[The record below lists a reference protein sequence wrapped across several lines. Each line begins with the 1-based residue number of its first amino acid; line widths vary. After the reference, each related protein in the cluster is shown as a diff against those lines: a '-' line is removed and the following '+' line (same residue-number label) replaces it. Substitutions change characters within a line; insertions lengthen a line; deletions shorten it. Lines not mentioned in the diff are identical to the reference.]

1 MRNFLLLLLLLPTLS
16 WGQKEMF
23 NNSIQSSF
31 DFYIRET
38 GQQNNPYNLRFFW
51 PDSSAF
57 PNCKNWG
64 SDGFGVI
71 TNQKSIFVYG
81 YTDKALENGVYDVLQ
96 RKFGFEYFQASANLI
111 PNVLPKQFTFDKYE
125 SVPAFAY
132 REIFY
137 GETRRSGFADWHKLT
152 SGESS
157 FTFENHPGWGLWVHT
172 LHRLL
177 PPEKHFETHP
187 EYYALRN
194 GVRLKDQVCLSHPDV
209 LDIVCVNLGNEIAKN
224 PKAKYWSVSQMDNY
238 NYCEC
243 AACKRTDSIEQSHAG
258 TMLRFVNE
266 VAKRF
271 PEQIISTLAYQYTR
285 SAPVHTKPEANVNI
299 MLCTIEENRAKSL
312 RGTGFET
319 DLKNWAKLT
328 HNILIWDYVINF
340 SHMVMPFPNWPT
352 LQENL
357 QMFQAYGVQ
366 MLFEQGYN
374 APSSEMQPL
383 RAYLLS
389 KWSWDPT
396 LDANTLIEN
405 FTNYFYGPAGP
416 MVREILQTQVKEL
429 QMSAKALTLYEPPIT
444 HIGGYLNPASLK
456 WALQMYDQAKKL
468 PGMSSSQIERVD
480 MAEQSI
486 RYALLEIGK
495 SPLAGP
501 DWYFN
506 DNQAFY
512 QKLLKDFVWIA
523 TQNGPKLLHETKL
536 SPSEY
541 NDITLNFWKEAKVEH
556 IAKKQN
562 LRYIT
567 LPSKNYC
574 DGLTTFDTTIW
585 IQNASINDGL
595 RSTLEYQRGWQG
607 WQGQDAKVAIQLEQA
622 FIIDSVRIHYL
633 ANNQSWIMGPS
644 YFEANG
650 KSVLNQ
656 VFQIRT
662 DNPFVNLA
670 QMNGAYPLTLKEFP
684 NTPIQILELTIGNP
698 GPLPKWRGVAGDGWL
713 FIDEIEV
720 YGQP

>member
-1 MRNFLLLLLLLPTLS
+1 
-16 WGQKEMF
+16 MF
-23 NNSIQSSF
+23 NSNIQSTFSF
-31 DFYIRET
+31 YLRET
-38 GQQNNPYNLRFFW
+38 GQQSNPYNLRFFW

-57 PNCKNWG
+57 PNCNNWG
-64 SDGFGVI
+64 TDGFGVI

-81 YTDKALENGVYDVLQ
+81 YTDKAFENGVYDVLQ

-111 PNVLPKQFTFDKYE
+111 PSALPKQFAYDKYE
-125 SVPAFAY
+125 SIPAFAY

-152 SGESS
+152 SGASS

-177 PPEKHFETHP
+177 PPKDYFEAHP

-194 GVRLKDQVCLSHPDV
+194 GVRLQDQICLSHPDV
-209 LDIVCVNLGNEIAKN
+209 LDIVCINLGNEIAKN

-243 AACKRTDSIEQSHAG
+243 NACKHTDSIEQSHAG

-271 PEQIISTLAYQYTR
+271 PKQIISTLAYQYTR
-285 SAPVHTKPEANVNI
+285 SAPVLTKPEANVNI

-319 DLKNWAKLT
+319 DLKNWSNLT

-357 QMFQAYGVQ
+357 QMFQEYGVQ
-366 MLFEQGYN
+366 LLFEQGYN

-389 KWSWDPT
+389 KWSWDPQLNADT
-396 LDANTLIEN
+396 LLEN

-416 MVREILQTQVKEL
+416 MVREVLQTQVKEL
-429 QMSAKALTLYEPPIT
+429 QMSGKALTLYEPPIT
-444 HIGGYLNPASLK
+444 HISGYLNPASLK

-468 PGMSSSQIERVD
+468 PGMTTSQIERVD
-480 MAEQSI
+480 MAQQSI

-512 QKLLKDFVWIA
+512 QKLLKDFVWTA
-523 TQNGPKLLHETKL
+523 TQNGPKLLHEIRL
-536 SPSEY
+536 SPTEY
-541 NDITLNFWKEAKVEH
+541 NDITLKFWNEAQVEH
-556 IAKKQN
+556 LAKKQN
-562 LRYIT
+562 LRYIN
-567 LPSKNYC
+567 LPSTSYK
-574 DGLTTFDTTIW
+574 DGLTVADTTSW
-585 IQNASINDGL
+585 TSNSSINDGL

-607 WQGQDAKVAIQLEQA
+607 WQGQDAKFAIQLAQP

-644 YFEANG
+644 HFEANG
-650 KSVLNQ
+650 KNVLNQ

-662 DNPFVNLA
+662 DNPLVNLS

-684 NTPIQILELTIGNP
+684 NAPIQTLELTIGNP

-720 YGQP
+720 YGHH

>member
-1 MRNFLLLLLLLPTLS
+1 MRTFFLLLFLFPLLI

-23 NNSIQSSF
+23 NSNIQSTFSF
-31 DFYIRET
+31 YLRET

-57 PNCKNWG
+57 PNCNNWG

-71 TNQKSIFVYG
+71 TNQKSIFVFG

-96 RKFGFEYFQASANLI
+96 RKFGFEYYQASANLI
-111 PNVLPKQFTFDKYE
+111 PSTLPKQFAYDKYE

-152 SGESS
+152 SGASS

-177 PPEKHFETHP
+177 PPQDYFETHP

-194 GVRLKDQVCLSHPDV
+194 GVRLKDQICLSHPDV
-209 LDIVCVNLGNEIAKN
+209 LDIVCINLGNEIAKN
-224 PKAKYWSVSQMDNY
+224 PKAIYWSVSQMDNY

-243 AACKRTDSIEQSHAG
+243 DACKHTDSIEQSHAG

-271 PEQIISTLAYQYTR
+271 PKQIISTLAYQYTR
-285 SAPVHTKPEANVNI
+285 SAPVLTKPEANVNI

-319 DLKNWAKLT
+319 DLKNWANLT

-357 QMFQAYGVQ
+357 QLFQEYGVQ
-366 MLFEQGYN
+366 LLFEQGYN

-389 KWSWDPT
+389 KWSWDPQ
-396 LDANTLIEN
+396 LNADTLIEN

-416 MVREILQTQVKEL
+416 MVREVLQTQVKEL
-429 QMSAKALTLYEPPIT
+429 QMSGKALTLYEPPIT
-444 HIGGYLNPASLK
+444 HVGGYLNPASLK

-468 PGMSSSQIERVD
+468 PDMTSAQIQRVE

-512 QKLLKDFVWIA
+512 QKLLKDFIWTA
-523 TQNGPKLLHETKL
+523 TQNGPKLLHEIKL

-541 NDITLNFWKEAKVEH
+541 NDITLQFWKEAKVEH
-556 IAKKQN
+556 LAKKQN
-562 LRYIT
+562 LRYLT
-567 LPSKNYC
+567 LPSKNYS
-574 DGLTTFDTTIW
+574 DGLTVSDTTIW
-585 IQNASINDGL
+585 IQNSSINDGL

-607 WQGQDAKVAIQLEQA
+607 WQGQDAKFAIQLSQPY
-622 FIIDSVRIHYL
+622 IIDSVRIHYL

-644 YFEANG
+644 HFEANG
-650 KSVLNQ
+650 KNISNQ
-656 VFQIRT
+656 AFTVRT
-662 DNPFVNLA
+662 DNPFVNLS

-684 NTPIQILELTIGNP
+684 NTPIQNLELTIGNP
-698 GPLPKWRGVAGDGWL
+698 GPLPKWRGVAGNGWL

-720 YGQP
+720 YGHH

>member
-1 MRNFLLLLLLLPTLS
+1 MRTFYLLLFLFPLLT

-23 NNSIQSSF
+23 NSNIQSTFSF
-31 DFYIRET
+31 YLRET

-57 PNCKNWG
+57 PNCNNWG

-71 TNQKSIFVYG
+71 TNQKSIFIYG

-96 RKFGFEYFQASANLI
+96 RKFGFEYYQASANLI
-111 PNVLPKQFTFDKYE
+111 PSTLPKQFAFDKYE
-125 SVPAFAY
+125 SIPAFAY

-152 SGESS
+152 SGASS

-177 PPEKHFETHP
+177 PPQDYFETHP

-194 GVRLKDQVCLSHPDV
+194 GVRLKDQICLSHPDV
-209 LDIVCVNLGNEIAKN
+209 LDIVCINLGNEIAKN
-224 PKAKYWSVSQMDNY
+224 PKAIYWSVSQMDNY

-243 AACKRTDSIEQSHAG
+243 DACKHTDSIEQSHAG

-271 PEQIISTLAYQYTR
+271 PKQIISTLAYQYTR
-285 SAPVHTKPEANVNI
+285 SAPVLTKPEANVNI

-319 DLKNWAKLT
+319 DLKNWANLT

-357 QMFQAYGVQ
+357 QLFQEYGVQ
-366 MLFEQGYN
+366 LLFEQGYN

-389 KWSWDPT
+389 KWSWDPQ
-396 LDANTLIEN
+396 LNADTLIEN

-416 MVREILQTQVKEL
+416 MVREVLQTQIKEL
-429 QMSAKALTLYEPPIT
+429 QMSGKALTLYEPPIT
-444 HIGGYLNPASLK
+444 HVGGYLNPASLK

-468 PGMSSSQIERVD
+468 SDMTSAQIQRVE

-512 QKLLKDFVWIA
+512 QKLLKDFIWTA
-523 TQNGPKLLHETKL
+523 TQNGPKLLHEIRL

-541 NDITLNFWKEAKVEH
+541 NDITLQFWKEAKVEH
-556 IAKKQN
+556 LAKKQN
-562 LRYIT
+562 LRYLT
-567 LPSKNYC
+567 LPSKNYS
-574 DGLTTFDTTIW
+574 DGLTVSDTTIR
-585 IQNASINDGL
+585 IQNSSINDGL

-607 WQGQDAKVAIQLEQA
+607 WQGQDAKFAIQLSQPY
-622 FIIDSVRIHYL
+622 IIDSVRIHYL
-633 ANNQSWIMGPS
+633 ANNQSWIMAPS
-644 YFEANG
+644 HFEANG
-650 KSVLNQ
+650 KNISNQ
-656 VFQIRT
+656 AFTVRT
-662 DNPFVNLA
+662 DNPFVNLS

-684 NTPIQILELTIGNP
+684 NTPIQNLELTIGNP
-698 GPLPKWRGVAGDGWL
+698 GPLPKWRGVAGDSWL

-720 YGQP
+720 YGHH

>member
-1 MRNFLLLLLLLPTLS
+1 MRTFFLLVFLFPLLI

-23 NNSIQSSF
+23 NSNIQSTFSF
-31 DFYIRET
+31 YLRET

-57 PNCKNWG
+57 PNCNNWG

-71 TNQKSIFVYG
+71 TNQKSIFVFG

-96 RKFGFEYFQASANLI
+96 RKFGFEYYQASANLI
-111 PNVLPKQFTFDKYE
+111 PSALPKQFAYDKYE

-152 SGESS
+152 SGASS

-177 PPEKHFETHP
+177 PPQDYFETHP

-194 GVRLKDQVCLSHPDV
+194 GVRLKDQICLSHPDV
-209 LDIVCVNLGNEIAKN
+209 LDIVCINLGNEIAKN
-224 PKAKYWSVSQMDNY
+224 PKAIYWSVSQMDNY

-243 AACKRTDSIEQSHAG
+243 DACKHTDSIEQSHAG

-271 PEQIISTLAYQYTR
+271 PKQIISTLAYQCTR
-285 SAPVHTKPEANVNI
+285 SAPVLTKPEANVNI

-319 DLKNWAKLT
+319 DLKNWANLT

-357 QMFQAYGVQ
+357 QLFQEYGVQ
-366 MLFEQGYN
+366 LLFEQGYN

-389 KWSWDPT
+389 KWSWDPQ
-396 LDANTLIEN
+396 LNADTLIEN

-416 MVREILQTQVKEL
+416 MVREVLQTQVKEL
-429 QMSAKALTLYEPPIT
+429 QMSGKALTLYEPPIT
-444 HIGGYLNPASLK
+444 HVGGYLNPASLK

-468 PGMSSSQIERVD
+468 PDMTSAQIQRVE

-512 QKLLKDFVWIA
+512 QKLLKDFIWTA
-523 TQNGPKLLHETKL
+523 TQNGPKLLHETRL

-541 NDITLNFWKEAKVEH
+541 NDITLQFWKEAKVEH
-556 IAKKQN
+556 LAKKQN
-562 LRYIT
+562 LRYLT
-567 LPSKNYC
+567 LPSKNYS
-574 DGLTTFDTTIW
+574 DGLTVSDTTIW
-585 IQNASINDGL
+585 IQNSSINNGL

-607 WQGQDAKVAIQLEQA
+607 WQGQDAKFAIQLSQPY
-622 FIIDSVRIHYL
+622 IIDSVRIHYL

-644 YFEANG
+644 HFEANG
-650 KSVLNQ
+650 KNISNQ
-656 VFQIRT
+656 AFTVRT
-662 DNPFVNLA
+662 DNPFVNLS

-684 NTPIQILELTIGNP
+684 NTPIQNLELTIGNP
-698 GPLPKWRGVAGDGWL
+698 GPLPKWRGVAGNGWL

-720 YGQP
+720 YGHH

>member
-1 MRNFLLLLLLLPTLS
+1 MRTFFLLVFLFPLLI

-23 NNSIQSSF
+23 NSNIQSTFSF
-31 DFYIRET
+31 YLRET

-57 PNCKNWG
+57 PNCNNWG

-71 TNQKSIFVYG
+71 TNQKSIFVFG

-96 RKFGFEYFQASANLI
+96 RKFGFEYYQASANLI
-111 PNVLPKQFTFDKYE
+111 PSTLPKQFAYDKYE

-152 SGESS
+152 SGASS

-177 PPEKHFETHP
+177 PPQDYFETHP

-194 GVRLKDQVCLSHPDV
+194 GVRLKDQICLSHPDV
-209 LDIVCVNLGNEIAKN
+209 LDIVCINLGNEIAKN
-224 PKAKYWSVSQMDNY
+224 PKAIYWSVSQMDNY

-243 AACKRTDSIEQSHAG
+243 DACKHTDSIEQSHAG

-271 PEQIISTLAYQYTR
+271 PKQIISTLAYQYTR
-285 SAPVHTKPEANVNI
+285 SAPVLTKPEANVNI

-319 DLKNWAKLT
+319 DLKNWANLT

-357 QMFQAYGVQ
+357 QLFQEYGVQ
-366 MLFEQGYN
+366 LLFEQGYN

-389 KWSWDPT
+389 KWSWDPQ
-396 LDANTLIEN
+396 LNADTLIEN

-416 MVREILQTQVKEL
+416 MVREVLQTQVKEL
-429 QMSAKALTLYEPPIT
+429 QMSGKALTLYEPPIT
-444 HIGGYLNPASLK
+444 HVGGYLNPASLK

-468 PGMSSSQIERVD
+468 PDMTSAQIQRVE

-512 QKLLKDFVWIA
+512 QKLLKDFIWTA
-523 TQNGPKLLHETKL
+523 TQNGPKLLHETRL

-541 NDITLNFWKEAKVEH
+541 NDITLQFWKEAKVEH
-556 IAKKQN
+556 LAKKQN
-562 LRYIT
+562 LRYLT
-567 LPSKNYC
+567 LPSKNYS
-574 DGLTTFDTTIW
+574 DGLTVSDTTIW
-585 IQNASINDGL
+585 IQNSSINNGL

-607 WQGQDAKVAIQLEQA
+607 WQGQDAKFAIQLSQPY
-622 FIIDSVRIHYL
+622 IIDSVRIHYL

-644 YFEANG
+644 HFEANG
-650 KSVLNQ
+650 KNISNQ
-656 VFQIRT
+656 AFTVRT
-662 DNPFVNLA
+662 DNPFVNLS

-684 NTPIQILELTIGNP
+684 NTPIQNLELTIGNP
-698 GPLPKWRGVAGDGWL
+698 GPLPKWRGVAGNGWL

-720 YGQP
+720 YGHH

>member
-1 MRNFLLLLLLLPTLS
+1 MRTFFLLLFLFPLLI

-23 NNSIQSSF
+23 NSNIQSTFSF
-31 DFYIRET
+31 YLRET

-57 PNCKNWG
+57 PNCNNWG

-71 TNQKSIFVYG
+71 TNQKSIFVFG

-96 RKFGFEYFQASANLI
+96 RKFGFEYYQASANLI
-111 PNVLPKQFTFDKYE
+111 PSALPKQFAYDKYE

-152 SGESS
+152 SGASS

-177 PPEKHFETHP
+177 PPQDYFETHP

-194 GVRLKDQVCLSHPDV
+194 GVRLKDQICLSHPDV
-209 LDIVCVNLGNEIAKN
+209 LDIVCINLGNEIAKN
-224 PKAKYWSVSQMDNY
+224 PKAIYWSVSQMDNY

-243 AACKRTDSIEQSHAG
+243 DACKHTDSIEQSHAG

-271 PEQIISTLAYQYTR
+271 PKQIISTLAYQYTR
-285 SAPVHTKPEANVNI
+285 SAPVLTKPEANVNI

-319 DLKNWAKLT
+319 DLKNWANLT

-357 QMFQAYGVQ
+357 QLFQEYGVQ
-366 MLFEQGYN
+366 LLFEQGYN

-389 KWSWDPT
+389 KWSWDPQ
-396 LDANTLIEN
+396 LNADTLIEN

-416 MVREILQTQVKEL
+416 MVREVLQTQVKEL
-429 QMSAKALTLYEPPIT
+429 QMSGKALTLYEPPIT
-444 HIGGYLNPASLK
+444 HVGGYLNPASLK

-468 PGMSSSQIERVD
+468 PDMTSAQIQRVE

-512 QKLLKDFVWIA
+512 QKLLKDFIWTA
-523 TQNGPKLLHETKL
+523 TQNGPKLLHEIKL

-541 NDITLNFWKEAKVEH
+541 NDITLQFWKEAKVEH
-556 IAKKQN
+556 LAKKQN
-562 LRYIT
+562 LRYLT
-567 LPSKNYC
+567 LPSKNYS
-574 DGLTTFDTTIW
+574 DGLTVSDTTIW
-585 IQNASINDGL
+585 IQNSSINNGL

-607 WQGQDAKVAIQLEQA
+607 WQGQDAKFAIQLSQPY
-622 FIIDSVRIHYL
+622 IIDSVRIHYL

-644 YFEANG
+644 HFEANG
-650 KSVLNQ
+650 KNISNQ
-656 VFQIRT
+656 AFTVRT
-662 DNPFVNLA
+662 DNPFVNLS

-684 NTPIQILELTIGNP
+684 NTPIQNLELTIGNP
-698 GPLPKWRGVAGDGWL
+698 GPLPKWRGVAGNGWL

-720 YGQP
+720 YGHH

>member
-1 MRNFLLLLLLLPTLS
+1 
-16 WGQKEMF
+16 MF
-23 NNSIQSSF
+23 NSNIQSTFSF
-31 DFYIRET
+31 YLRET

-57 PNCKNWG
+57 PNCNNWG

-81 YTDKALENGVYDVLQ
+81 YTEKALENGVYDVLQ

-111 PNVLPKQFTFDKYE
+111 PSVLPKQFAYDKYE
-125 SVPAFAY
+125 SIPAFAY

-152 SGESS
+152 SGASS

-177 PPEKHFETHP
+177 PPQDYFETHP

-194 GVRLKDQVCLSHPDV
+194 GVRLKDQICLSHPDV

-243 AACKRTDSIEQSHAG
+243 DACKHTDSVEQSHAG

-271 PEQIISTLAYQYTR
+271 PKQIISTLAYQYTR
-285 SAPVHTKPEANVNI
+285 SAPVLTKPEANVNI

-319 DLKNWAKLT
+319 DLKNWANLT

-357 QMFQAYGVQ
+357 QMFQDYGVQ
-366 MLFEQGYN
+366 LLFEQGYN

-389 KWSWDPT
+389 KWSWDPQ
-396 LDANTLIEN
+396 LNADTLIEN

-416 MVREILQTQVKEL
+416 MVREVLQTQVKEL
-429 QMSAKALTLYEPPIT
+429 QMSGKALTLYEPPIT

-468 PGMSSSQIERVD
+468 PGMTSAQIQRVD

-506 DNQAFY
+506 DNQVFY
-512 QKLLKDFVWIA
+512 QKLLKDFVWTA
-523 TQNGPKLLHETKL
+523 TQNGPKLLHEIRL
-536 SPSEY
+536 SPAEY
-541 NDITLNFWKEAKVEH
+541 NDITLQFWKEAKVEH

-562 LRYIT
+562 LRYLT
-567 LPSKNYC
+567 LPSKNYG
-574 DGLTTFDTTIW
+574 DGLTVRDTTIW
-585 IQNASINDGL
+585 IQNASINDGF

-607 WQGQDAKVAIQLEQA
+607 WQGQDAKFAIQLAQP

-650 KSVLNQ
+650 KNVSNQ
-656 VFQIRT
+656 AFKVRT
-662 DNPFVNLA
+662 DNPLVNLA

-684 NTPIQILELTIGNP
+684 NTPIQTLELSIGNP

-720 YGQP
+720 YGHE

>member
-1 MRNFLLLLLLLPTLS
+1 MRHILFLSLLLPNLFLA
-16 WGQKEMF
+16 QREMF
-23 NNSIQSSF
+23 NPRVEHTF
-31 DFYIRET
+31 EFYLREV
-38 GQQNNPYNLRFFW
+38 GVQKNPFNLRFFW

-71 TNQKSIFVYG
+71 TNQKSIFIFG
-81 YTDKALENGVYDVLQ
+81 YTDQALKNGVYDLLQ
-96 RKFGFEYFQASANLI
+96 RKFGFEYYQATSFKT
-111 PNVLPKQFTFDKYE
+111 PNSVPRSFAYDKYE
-125 SVPAFAY
+125 SIPAFQY

-137 GETRRSGFADWHKLT
+137 GETRRSGYGDWHKLT

-177 PPEKHFETHP
+177 PPSLHFEGHP

-194 GVRLKDQVCLSHPDV
+194 GVRLEDQVCLSHPAV
-209 LDIVCVNLGNEIAKN
+209 LDIVCENLRIEMAKK
-224 PKAKYWSVSQMDNY
+224 PEAKYWSVSQMDNY

-243 AACKRTDSIEQSHAG
+243 EKCRQIDSLEHSHAG

-271 PEQIISTLAYQYTR
+271 PDKVISTLAYQYTR
-285 SAPVHTKPEANVNI
+285 SAPVLTKPEANVNI
-299 MLCTIEENRAKSL
+299 MLCTIEEDRAKSL

-357 QMFQAYGVQ
+357 LMFKEYGVQ

-396 LDANTLIEN
+396 LDANMLIDN
-405 FTNYFYGPAGP
+405 FTNYYYGPAGSI
-416 MVREILQTQVKEL
+416 VREVLQTQVKEL
-429 QMSAKALTLYEPPIT
+429 QMSGKALTLYEPPIT
-444 HIGGYLNPASLK
+444 HLGGYLNPASLK
-456 WALQMYDQAKKL
+456 WALQMYDRAKKL
-468 PGMSSSQIERVD
+468 PDMSTAQIERIV

-506 DNQAFY
+506 NNQEFY
-512 QKLLKDFVWIA
+512 QKLLKDFVWTA
-523 TQNGPKLLHETKL
+523 SQNGPKLLHETRL

-541 NDITLNFWKEAKVEH
+541 NDITLKFWNEAKVAH
-556 IAKKQN
+556 LAKKQA
-562 LRYIT
+562 LRYLT
-567 LPSKNYC
+567 LPSKNYG
-574 DGLTTFDTTIW
+574 DGLSIRDTTIW
-585 IQNASINDGL
+585 VTNASINDGL
-595 RSTLEYQRGWQG
+595 HSTLEYQRGWQG
-607 WQGQDAKVAIQLEQA
+607 WQGQDAKLAIQLDKA
-622 FIIDSVRIHYL
+622 YVIDSVRISYL

-644 YFEANG
+644 MLIAQGSTMNKLAFKTTTYNPLVNQKQTNG
-650 KSVLNQ
+650 S
-656 VFQIRT
+656 
-662 DNPFVNLA
+662 
-670 QMNGAYPLTLKEFP
+670 YPLVVKNFP
-684 NTPIQILELTIGNP
+684 TEAIQTIELTIGNP

-720 YGQP
+720 YGHD